1 MFEEIDTD
9 KNGYLTF
16 DEFQKLLS
24 KLELGI
30 SHNEL
35 GLLINE
41 ADDDH
46 NGVVDYK
53 EFVPLAVDMIIAFR
67 ARKIAVSVTSQQESQ
82 ADKIVMD
89 SMHSQE
95 LKQICDICMMK
106 FRALDEKKSGYIKM
120 SEFRKIL
127 VNVRAL
133 GVSELDISKICQL
146 IPRYVH
152 IYVYLGLFIF
162 IYIWI

>member
-53 EFVPLAVDMIIAFR
+53 VV
-67 ARKIAVSVTSQQESQ
+67 
-82 ADKIVMD
+82 
-89 SMHSQE
+89 
-95 LKQICDICMMK
+95 ICI
-106 FRALDEKKSGYIKM
+106 Y
-120 SEFRKIL
+120 
-127 VNVRAL
+127 
-133 GVSELDISKICQL
+133 
-146 IPRYVH
+146 
-152 IYVYLGLFIF
+152 IYVCMYMYTNIDRYIDIF
-162 IYIWI
+162 I